1 MTRKKPRTNEER
13 MKSLQTKAETY
24 ERGYY
29 KLLEKYR
36 KMEDDYA
43 ILVSHNLIHQERA
56 VKLQDENLALEIRL
70 YEKLLDKKKLLLEW

>member
-1 MTRKKPRTNEER
+1 MKRKKPRTEEER
-13 MKSLQTKAETY
+13 IKSIMTKAKTY
-24 ERGYY
+24 ERAYY
-29 KLLEKYR
+29 KLLERHR

-70 YEKLLDKKKLLLEW
+70 YEKLPDKKKLLLEW

>member
-1 MTRKKPRTNEER
+1 M
-13 MKSLQTKAETY
+13 TKAKTY
-24 ERGYY
+24 ERAYY
-29 KLLEKYR
+29 KLLERHR

-70 YEKLLDKKKLLLEW
+70 YEKLPDKKKLLLEW